1 MRMNF
6 TPRLLVGR
14 NSTRMKLPASLQT
27 IRACLTLVFLSSPL
41 LWAQSPVYDQYAPKP
56 VAKAPPTTSAIPS
69 EAQPATR
76 SNSKEVVI
84 AKLKALVFVASPSA
98 VQKGGVNASG
108 VVLKNVVVPSEP
120 DFRKL
125 AAGYLGQRLT
135 KEKLDTLISDII
147 LFYRGHDR
155 PIVDVIVP
163 EQEITNGNLQV
174 VLLEAKVGKISVTG
188 NKWFSSSQI
197 SDGLSVK
204 SGEEISA
211 SQMQGDLDW
220 INQNPFRTTDLVY
233 RPGDQLGQT
242 DLVLKTHD
250 RFPVRFYAGYE
261 DSGNAPTG
269 FDRYLAGFNYGDL
282 FGIGQ
287 QANYQYT
294 TSGDGESLRAHAG
307 SYVIPLPWQNTLT
320 FFGSYVTTKGQVP
333 PLIGLNGTSYQ
344 ISGRYA
350 IPLPEWRISKDID
363 YKHTFSAGFDYK
375 YNNNSLEFGGAPA
388 PGTLYTVDQFV
399 LGYSGTLTDPYGRLT
414 INDSL
419 YLSPGNWSGNNTDV
433 AFNAATTGATSDYVY
448 NNLVLER
455 LTKLPAD
462 WSLVLRGTLQT
473 SNSNLAPSEQL
484 GFGGYDTV
492 RGYDQREVNSDEGYI
507 FTTEVR
513 TPSVSIGEFLGSDV
527 YKDQLQFLGFWDYG
541 SATPHNPVPGQ
552 AYEIPLSSVGFGVR
566 YSINSYVAVRFDYGF
581 QLISTGFDTDH
592 GSRSDL
598 GVVVSY

>member
-1 MRMNF
+1 MNF
-6 TPRLLVGR
+6 TPRLLVGS
-14 NSTRMKLPASLQT
+14 NVMLMKLPASLQT
-27 IRACLTLVFLSSPL
+27 LRASLALVLLSGPL
-41 LWAQSPVYDQYAPKP
+41 LWAQGPVYDQYAPKP
-56 VAKAPPTTSAIPS
+56 VTKAAPTTSAVPS
-69 EAQPATR
+69 AAQPVSS
-76 SNSKEVVI
+76 SNGKEIVI
-84 AKLKALVFVASPSA
+84 AKLKALVFVASPAA
-98 VQKGGVNASG
+98 VQKGGVSASG
-108 VVLKNVVVPSEP
+108 VVLKNVTVPSAP
-120 DFRKL
+120 DFTKL
-125 AAGYLGQRLT
+125 ASGYLGQRLT
-135 KEKLDTLISDII
+135 REKLDTLISDII

-188 NKWFSSSQI
+188 NNWFSSNQI

-204 SGEEISA
+204 PGDPISA

-220 INQNPFRTTDLVY
+220 INQNPFRTSDLVY

-261 DSGNAPTG
+261 DTGNAPTG
-269 FDRYLAGFNYGDL
+269 FDRYLAGFNYGDFL
-282 FGIGQ
+282 GIGQ
-287 QANYQYT
+287 QVNYQYT
-294 TSGDGESLRAHAG
+294 TSGDGDSLRAHAG
-307 SYVIPLPWQNTLT
+307 SYVVPLPWQNTLT
-320 FFGSYVTTKGQVP
+320 FFGSYVDTKGQVP
-333 PLIGLNGTSYQ
+333 PLIGLKGRSYQ

-350 IPLPEWRISKDID
+350 IPLPTVRFATDID

-375 YNNNSLEFGGAPA
+375 YNNNSLQFGGAPA
-388 PGTLYTVDQFV
+388 PGTLYDVDQFV
-399 LGYSGTLTDPYGRLT
+399 LGYSGTLTDPYGRTT
-414 INDSL
+414 INDQL
-419 YLSPGNWSGNNTDV
+419 YISPGNWGGNNNDA
-433 AFNAATTGATSDYVY
+433 AFNAANAGATSGYVY

-473 SNSNLAPSEQL
+473 SNANLAPSEQL

-507 FTTEVR
+507 FTTELR
-513 TPSVSIGEFLGSDV
+513 TPSVSIGEFLGSDI

-541 SATPHNPVPGQ
+541 SASPHNPAPGQ
-552 AYEIPLSSVGFGVR
+552 AYEIPLSSVGLGVR
-566 YSINSYVAVRFDYGF
+566 YNINTYVAVRFDYGF
-581 QLISTGFDTDH
+581 QLIRTGFDTDQ